1 MGKDESAGP
10 DTMDDERLFDG
21 SDPVGSNMELRIV
34 KSLAFAA
41 ALAVLVPYTQAHHS
55 FPVHYD
61 SNVTRTIQGVAKSF
75 RFTNPHGILQ
85 LEVTNADGEIETWT
99 IETTAPVFMR
109 RRGWSQDMIQPGDE
123 VLVEGWPARDGSHLM
138 RIRTLARPDGT
149 PLAQPL
155 EAGSD

>member
-1 MGKDESAGP
+1 M
-10 DTMDDERLFDG
+10 RL
-21 SDPVGSNMELRIV
+21 PIV
-34 KSLAFAA
+34 KAA
-41 ALAVLVPYTQAHHS
+41 TLGAVLLVLAPCIQAHHS

-61 SNVTRTIQGVAKSF
+61 SNVTQTIQGIAKSF

-123 VLVEGWPARDGSHLM
+123 VLVDGWPARDGSHLM
-138 RIRTLARPDGT
+138 RIRSVSRPDGT

>member
-1 MGKDESAGP
+1 MQ
-10 DTMDDERLFDG
+10 
-21 SDPVGSNMELRIV
+21 LRILRSF
-34 KSLAFAA
+34 SLGA
-41 ALAVLVPYTQAHHS
+41 ALALAASYVHAHHS

-61 SNVTRTIQGVAKSF
+61 SNVTRTIQGIAKSF

-85 LEVTNADGEIETWT
+85 LEVTNADGEIESWT

-138 RIRTLARPDGT
+138 RIRSVSRPDGT